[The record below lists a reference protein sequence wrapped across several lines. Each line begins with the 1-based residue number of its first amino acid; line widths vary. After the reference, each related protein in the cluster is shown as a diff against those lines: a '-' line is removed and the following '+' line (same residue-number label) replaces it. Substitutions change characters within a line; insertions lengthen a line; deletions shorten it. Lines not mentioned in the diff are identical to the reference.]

1 MFIEFVLLP
10 SLLLNS
16 SKLNNFVF
24 HFIRLKSFAQKIRVI
39 LEGKRARWRDPAIDS
54 RAERRDES
62 GIGGVI
68 AERSNEAIYRRGC
81 ARVSFRE
88 CNVATAQ
95 RRNREGIV
103 AGRHRFRGKVQGYAE
118 TLRRMQTRSEN
129 VVVISKSGEIPAK
142 YPVFRILIAFEVV
155 VGSGA
160 RSSRLVSFYIRD
172 FVRFLQSFI
181 RK

>member
-1 MFIEFVLLP
+1 MT
-10 SLLLNS
+10 
-16 SKLNNFVF
+16 
-24 HFIRLKSFAQKIRVI
+24 
-39 LEGKRARWRDPAIDS
+39 RDPAINS

-68 AERSNEAIYRRGC
+68 TERSNEAIYLRGC

-88 CNVATAQ
+88 YNVATAQ

-142 YPVFRILIAFEVV
+142 YPVFRILIAFEMV
-155 VGSGA
+155 VGSA
-160 RSSRLVSFYIRD
+160 RSSRLVSFSTSSSSSS
-172 FVRFLQSFI
+172 FVAKKNRSRFQHQMRARVEILVPI
-181 RK
+181 VENR